1 MLVEVA
7 PVRPM
12 GAKCRTPTIIAF
24 IAIQNVPQH
33 CQNVEYRR
41 L

>member
-1 MLVEVA
+1 MLVVVA
-7 PVRPM
+7 PVYAL
-12 GAKCRTPTIIAF
+12 GAKCRTPTIAF

-33 CQNVEYRR
+33 FQNVEYRR

>member
-1 MLVEVA
+1 MLVVVA
-7 PVRPM
+7 PADAV
-12 GAKCRTPTIIAF
+12 GAEGRTPTIAS

-33 CQNVEYRR
+33 CQNVGCRR

>member
-1 MLVEVA
+1 MLLVVA
-7 PVRPM
+7 PALAL
-12 GAKCRTPTIIAF
+12 GAKYRTPTIAS

-33 CQNVEYRR
+33 CQNVECHH

>member
-1 MLVEVA
+1 MLKVVA
-7 PVRPM
+7 PDYAV
-12 GAKCRTPTIIAF
+12 GAECRTPTITS

-33 CQNVEYRR
+33 YQSVECRR

>member
-1 MLVEVA
+1 MLVVVA
-7 PVRPM
+7 PVRPL
-12 GAKCRTPTIIAF
+12 GAKSRTPTIAF

>member
-1 MLVEVA
+1 MLVVVA
-7 PVRPM
+7 PAHAV
-12 GAKCRTPTIIAF
+12 GAECRTPTIAF

-33 CQNVEYRR
+33 CQNVEGRR

>member
-1 MLVEVA
+1 MLLVVA
-7 PVRPM
+7 PALAL
-12 GAKCRTPTIIAF
+12 GAKYRTPTIAS

-33 CQNVEYRR
+33 CQNVECHR

>member
-1 MLVEVA
+1 MLVVVA
-7 PVRPM
+7 PAYAV
-12 GAKCRTPTIIAF
+12 GAESRTPTIAF

-33 CQNVEYRR
+33 FQNVGCRR

>member
-1 MLVEVA
+1 MLVEIA

-12 GAKCRTPTIIAF
+12 GATCRTPTIAF

>member
-1 MLVEVA
+1 MLEVVA
-7 PVRPM
+7 PDIAL
-12 GAKCRTPTIIAF
+12 GAEYRTPTIAS

-33 CQNVEYRR
+33 CQNVVYRR